1 MYKKLRFVMVIVLL
15 VSALIIGKQ
24 AGRYVSGTKVT
35 EGKDDIMVILDPG
48 HGGNDPG
55 KIGVNKSKEK
65 EINLLIAEKLQKK
78 LKEAKVKVK
87 MTRTTDEGL
96 YSENASN
103 HKIEDMKERVR
114 IINEI
119 KPKLVVSI
127 HQNSYTGESI
137 KGAQV
142 FYFTHSIEGKEAAEI
157 MQENLRLIDTG
168 NKRKAK
174 GNNTY
179 YMLKK
184 TEVPTIIVECGF
196 LSNWEEAKKLVT
208 DEYQNKI
215 AQAIFDGIIEIL
227 QKEK

>member
-1 MYKKLRFVMVIVLL
+1 MVVVLL
-15 VSALIIGKQ
+15 ISALVIGKEMSS
-24 AGRYVSGTKVT
+24 YVSSAKVVNG
-35 EGKDDIMVILDPG
+35 EKDNMVILDPG

-55 KIGVNKSKEK
+55 KIGVNNSKEK
-65 EINLLIAEKLQKK
+65 EINLQIAQKVKEKLEK
-78 LKEAKVKVK
+78 ANVKVN
-87 MTRTTDEGL
+87 MTRTADEGL

-114 IINEI
+114 IINEAN
-119 KPKLVVSI
+119 PQLVVSI

-142 FYFTHSIEGKEAAEI
+142 FYFTHSKDGKEAAEI
-157 MQENLRLIDTG
+157 MQENLRMIDTE
-168 NKRKAK
+168 NKREAKA
-174 GNNTY
+174 NNTY

-208 DEYQNKI
+208 EEYQDKI
-215 AQAIFDGIIEIL
+215 AQAICDGIIDIL
-227 QKEK
+227 QK